1 MAGAGGTVTAAGDL
15 TAVMRTVEDRS
26 GRRYLLLKR
35 ARDASLV
42 RDRETGERRHLPNEH
57 LSPVEGVSPL
67 ETAAA
72 SLPGAARALASAV
85 HDDRTLGLL
94 VALESADGLTARA
107 LLDADEHCESDLH
120 GQLAELRAAGLV
132 EAATV
137 DGEEGYRLADDA
149 AATIRAIQSATS
161 SG

>member
-1 MAGAGGTVTAAGDL
+1 
-15 TAVMRTVEDRS
+15 MRTVEDDA

-35 ARDASLV
+35 SRDASLV
-42 RDRETGERRHLPNEH
+42 RDPETGEQSYVPTEDLT
-57 LSPVEGVSPL
+57 VVDGVSPL

-72 SLPGAARALASAV
+72 SVPPAARALATAV
-85 HDDRTLGLL
+85 HDDRALGLL
-94 VALESADGLTARA
+94 VALEAADGLSARA
-107 LLDADEHCESDLH
+107 LLDADDACESDLH
-120 GQLAELRAAGLV
+120 GLLGELRAAGLV

-149 AATIRAIQSATS
+149 AAVVRALQSATS